1 VADLLLV
8 LIPEAPAFLA
18 ELRLDLLGRLILAA
32 VLGGLIGLER
42 ELSGKPAGLRTNIL
56 ICVGAALITDVSVA
70 IGESA
75 RASGGPLAAD
85 PGRIAAQI
93 VSGIGFIGAGTILQ
107 SRGSVVGLTTAATI
121 WVVAGIGI
129 AVGAQAYV
137 EAVGATV
144 LVFATLMLLGRLEI
158 VLVRRLSS
166 VRYEVTMERGAGSLE
181 AVEAA
186 FAEAGLRVS
195 VEAVDRREAAFH
207 AVIQATGQTHR
218 HKRVLRL
225 LLDTEG
231 VHRVARE

>member
-1 VADLLLV
+1 MADLLLV
-8 LIPEAPAFLA
+8 LIPDAPAILTD
-18 ELRLDLLGRLILAA
+18 LRVDLLGRLVLAA
-32 VLGGLIGLER
+32 ALGGLIGLER

-75 RASGGPLAAD
+75 RAAGGALAAD

-107 SRGSVVGLTTAATI
+107 ARGSVVGLTTAATI

-186 FAEAGLRVS
+186 FAEAGLRLS

-207 AVIQATGQTHR
+207 AVIQATGQAHR